1 MPHVFTVTGE
11 REVDLGR
18 GYKLYPRGFVGGGT
32 ALEPADMREGLTR
45 SASTQA
51 VITADMQA
59 AFDRAGVEELQTIQ
73 LEIAPAPE
81 GGRMRSGAHGDSVVL
96 ITPDAGPD
104 KAMVVMVADEDG
116 GISFHLP
123 VSSPED
129 EAVEPVAKRGAN
141 GQKTFI
147 LRSDAMKGEP
157 QEAATRGLVSAIG
170 KKLVQVLALPALKA
184 TAEFA
189 ARKFEERSRP
199 YGIRRFGPDEYTVRL
214 GTPLA
219 SADWERLGAG
229 RALLFIHGTFST
241 SAGGFGGL
249 PEELMKTL
257 DARYHGRVF
266 AFNHHSLS
274 ASPTENVA
282 YFLDQ
287 IPAGVSLSLDVVS
300 HSRGGLVARVLAG
313 GHPALSV
320 DPAVVNVE
328 RVLCAATPNHGTP
341 LAEAEH
347 IKHLLD
353 RLGTMASL
361 VPGTAVDD
369 IMDFVFGVLAVL
381 AEGILDGL
389 PGLAAMDPTS
399 SFLAEL
405 NGTPAPGV
413 EFVGVAAEYE
423 PKERGLQRII
433 KGALDV
439 GVDYIFRDVA
449 NDIVVPTLGVSSG
462 NSGFHIDK
470 MLTFDQSRGATH
482 TSLWNQSGEIRDS
495 FVSWLPG

>member
-1 MPHVFTVTGE
+1 MPQTFSVTGQ

-18 GYKLYPRGFVGGGT
+18 GYKLYPRGFVGEGS
-32 ALEPADMREGLTR
+32 ALEPADMRDGAVR
-45 SASTQA
+45 SASTRA

-59 AFDRAGVEELQTIQ
+59 AFERAGVEELQTLQ

-81 GGRMRSGAHGDSVVL
+81 GGQLRSGAHGDSVVL
-96 ITPDAGPD
+96 VTPDAGPD
-104 KAMVVMVADEDG
+104 KAMVVMVSDEDG

-123 VSSPED
+123 VNSQQD
-129 EAVEPVAKRGAN
+129 ETVEPVAKRGAN

-147 LRSDAMKGEP
+147 LRSDALKGQP
-157 QEAATRGLVSAIG
+157 QDGATRGLISAIG
-170 KKLVQVLALPALKA
+170 KKIVQVLALPALKA

-199 YGIRRFGPDEYTVRL
+199 YGIRWFGTDEYSTRH

-219 SADWERLGAG
+219 AADWPRLAEG
-229 RALLFIHGTFST
+229 RALLFVHGTFST

-257 DARYHGRVF
+257 DARYGGRVF
-266 AFNHHSLS
+266 AFNHHTLS
-274 ASPTENVA
+274 ASPLDNVS
-282 YFLDQ
+282 YFVDQ
-287 IPAGVSLSLDVVS
+287 IPAGVALNLDVVT

-313 GHPALSV
+313 GHPALAV
-320 DPAVVNVE
+320 DPGAVTVE
-328 RVLCAATPNHGTP
+328 RVLCAATPNYGTP

-347 IKHLLD
+347 VKHLLD

-361 VPGTAVDD
+361 IPGTAVDD

-389 PGLAAMDPTS
+389 PGLDAMDPTS
-399 SFLAEL
+399 EFLREL
-405 NGTPAPGV
+405 NRAPAAGV

-423 PKERGLQRII
+423 PTERGLQRII

-439 GVDYIFRDVA
+439 GVDYIFRNVA
-449 NDIVVPTLGVSSG
+449 NDIVVPTEGVSSG
-462 NSGFHIDK
+462 DSGFSIDK

-482 TSLWNQSGEIRDS
+482 TSLWGQSGDIRDT
-495 FVSWLPG
+495 FVGWLPG